1 MGVLVVASDVVAVSV
16 DCCCT
21 FIKDTDGCVDA
32 ASDSTA
38 IEDVG
43 DDDDAFTVVAVVVVV
58 GLMLAAAKT
67 SNDGDTAFS
76 VVFVVDDDVGV
87 VVVVVVVAI
96 FDDLGLFQSPKRLQ
110 AFFHLH

>member
-43 DDDDAFTVVAVVVVV
+43 DDDDDDAFTVVAVVVV

-87 VVVVVVVAI
+87 VVVVVVAI